1 MFFSLVLAYYIMP
14 ETEKRSLEEIERH
27 FSDPTIKITDIY
39 IRKLPKNPIDPIEQI
54 DAFESDKK
62 NINKSCDNVGYMKDF

>member
-1 MFFSLVLAYYIMP
+1 MVLAYFIMP

-39 IRKLPKNPIDPIEQI
+39 IRKLPKIQIEPIEPIDP
-54 DAFESDKK
+54 FRNDKK
-62 NINKSCDNVGYMKDF
+62 NGCDNIGYMKDL